1 MSIVRVMLLN
11 GRSFLA
17 TLCPEA
23 IPYDEVQKGVSHKK
37 YLEIDSAFAAEL
49 GISVKEQG
57 VTVSVKLMCV
67 TTPPTLQR
75 VWPMNYGQSFKY
87 SD

>member
-1 MSIVRVMLLN
+1 MMLLN

-57 VTVSVKLMCV
+57 VTVSVKLLMCDH
-67 TTPPTLQR
+67 TPHFAKGVANEL
-75 VWPMNYGQSFKY
+75 WPVIQIL
-87 SD
+87 

>member
-1 MSIVRVMLLN
+1 MVQEAKLSIVRVMLLN
-11 GRSFLA
+11 GTSFLA

-49 GISVKEQG
+49 GIREQG
-57 VTVSVKLMCV
+57 ITVSTTDNMCDH
-67 TTPPTLQR
+67 TPSLQG
-75 VWPMNYGQSFKY
+75 V
-87 SD
+87 

>member
-1 MSIVRVMLLN
+1 MLLN

-57 VTVSVKLMCV
+57 VTVSDH
-67 TTPPTLQR
+67 TPHFAKGVANEL
-75 VWPMNYGQSFKY
+75 WPVIQIL
-87 SD
+87 